1 MYIRDIR
8 CVNTCTRRTGKH
20 GGKKLRRGCRRMK
33 KKIGQGK
40 SFKGRRDNCITRIDD
55 LTKTLVNIETKFQY
69 LKFLPQDSN
78 LTFLTRVES
87 EGKTN
92 AQIEANPTRD
102 AYSEVYDW
110 RPSVEK
116 TDVIRTME
124 AIEGNIRRCSHI
136 FFSKFKFVLVPEAE
150 THPSQKDKSPWRKS
164 SLNVPNSME
173 ETDPRYSRRL
183 RSRLS
188 AENVL
193 SSSSTLQ
200 VR

>member
-1 MYIRDIR
+1 MKR
-8 CVNTCTRRTGKH
+8 TR
-20 GGKKLRRGCRRMK
+20 
-33 KKIGQGK
+33 
-40 SFKGRRDNCITRIDD
+40 
-55 LTKTLVNIETKFQY
+55 
-69 LKFLPQDSN
+69 KFLSRDSN
-78 LTFLTRVES
+78 LTFLTRAES